1 MTATASPA
9 SGHSRWIL
17 AAVSFVLILLIVY
30 LMGWIGPRRGVTSD
44 PVAATAAN
52 ARGVG
57 WMEQFEYPKAAA
69 EFERAAALAP
79 DWRPARVNLG
89 MALYNSAGGADD
101 PVLTKA
107 IAVFEQ
113 ILREEPD
120 NLYAHFN
127 LGIIKK
133 YRGDYREA
141 AEHFKRVT
149 QADPS
154 DDRAWLYL
162 GQSDPDM
169 QSSPEAKAQFE
180 KALSLNPYLV
190 PARYAIANHVL
201 TTEAEQTKLHELNEL
216 LRQSNWEDEARPD
229 RHSEQGR
236 YATVIG
242 KGLADPPA
250 LGPMPMFEQKNSAK
264 IEGAIT
270 WAKESS
276 DQNLRFVR
284 DTFGGVMIRLDF
296 NRDGKPDLLLLSA
309 VSRNGKTCDLLLRND
324 GDHFTDVSETTGLG
338 SNGSLGGAVGDFDND
353 GWPDLALTTSAG
365 VRLLRNRD
373 GKSWED
379 KTAEAGFGPQAD
391 TCLAVCWID
400 LDQDGDLDL
409 VVGSLTA
416 KGIAVYQNIGTAPP
430 SRADEPTPPLTCA
443 FKPLVIPEMNVP
455 GRIPGIIATDLDGD
469 KDVDL
474 VFLPEGKAP
483 VVVLNDRLMR
493 FHVGTPLPAIPT
505 GITGG
510 LIFDSNGDDQSD
522 LFLTTS
528 GKPMF
533 LASRKDLPE
542 SDFAKRFS
550 AGVTDAPEMRQGQR
564 CDLDWDGRADIVG
577 LAKDGKPVFLHGDGH
592 GKLTKVAE
600 PFGPVPNQQADVIA
614 VMAMDA
620 DGDCHPDFV
629 VWAKDGLQIYR
640 GLGNGNRGLKL
651 SFTGK
656 RDNNNA
662 GSGQK
667 NLRTNADGI
676 GVKVQSITGP
686 LISMVELTTLSSGP
700 GQSLV
705 PVEIGIGRAT
715 QADAV
720 RIRWPDC
727 VVQAELAT
735 PSCEIVTI
743 GEINRK
749 PTSCPVLMTW
759 DGTKWVY
766 ITDFLGGGALGE
778 CGADGSVRPSR
789 PEESVKIE
797 SHQLGL
803 KDGQYVLR
811 IAEPMD
817 EVMYLDRLRLRVVD
831 HPADSTVFPDERFA
845 VADPLPTQT
854 IHAYRKRISPVK
866 AVDHRGID
874 RTQIVAERDGQT
886 VDGFANR
893 SWLGFAEEHWL
904 EFDLGDRLA
913 TLSKDKPWHLVLAG
927 WTDYPYPESII
938 AAGQAGIAM
947 LPPVLERK
955 TEQGWER
962 VGDIGFPAGL
972 PKVMTVPTDALKSGG
987 TRYRIRTNLQI
998 YWDQIQL
1005 AEAET
1010 PGRVTE
1016 LSPHRATLSHPG
1028 FVQEILRNG
1037 KPPQAYDPNR
1047 FESVA
1052 VTKWQGTLTRL
1063 GEVTELIAG
1072 LDDRFALCGPGD
1084 EVTVAFDAKS
1094 LPELPKG
1101 WVRSFVLQTNGY
1113 CKDTSP
1119 TTLTGGSVGPIPYRT
1134 MKTYPPQEPGPAI
1147 QRDDL
1152 KNWHTRPAGGSR

>member
-9 SGHSRWIL
+9 SGSSRWIL
-17 AAVSFVLILLIVY
+17 VAGSFILVLLIAY
-30 LMGWIGPRRGVTSD
+30 WMGWLSPRRNTAHD

-57 WMEQFEYPKAAA
+57 WMEQFEYAKATA
-69 EFERAAALAP
+69 EFEQAAALAP
-79 DWRPARVNLG
+79 DWRPARINLG
-89 MALYNSAGGADD
+89 MSLYNSAGGADD
-101 PVLTKA
+101 PVLPRA

-120 NLYAHFN
+120 NPYAHFN

-141 AEHFKRVT
+141 AEHFTRVT
-149 QADPS
+149 QIDPR

-169 QSSPEAKAQFE
+169 QSSPEAKAHFE
-180 KALSLNPYLV
+180 KAITLNPYLV
-190 PARYAIANHVL
+190 PARYAIANHLL
-201 TTEAEQTKLHELNEL
+201 TTEAEQTKLHELNER
-216 LRQSNWEDEARPD
+216 LRQANWEDEARPD

-242 KGLADPPA
+242 KGLVEPPA
-250 LGPMPMFEQKNSAK
+250 IGPMPMFEQKNSTR
-264 IEGAIT
+264 IEGQIT
-270 WAKESS
+270 WAKDPSEPHHKT
-276 DQNLRFVR
+276 VR
-284 DTFGGVMIRLDF
+284 DLFGGVMIRLDY

-309 VSRNGKTCDLLLRND
+309 VTRNGKTSDLLLQNE
-324 GDHFTDVSETTGLG
+324 GDHFTNVSEPMGLG
-338 SNGSLGGAVGDFDND
+338 SNGSFGGAVGDFDND
-353 GWPDLALTTSAG
+353 GWPDLALTTATG
-365 VRLLRNRD
+365 VRLLRNRE

-379 KTAEAGFGPQAD
+379 KTAEAGFGENKEAS
-391 TCLAVCWID
+391 LAVCWID

-409 VVGSLTA
+409 LVGSLTT
-416 KGIAVYQNIGTAPP
+416 KGVTVYQNVGTAPP

-443 FKPLVIPEMNVP
+443 FKPLVIPEMNIP
-455 GRIPGIIATDLDGD
+455 GRIQGIVATDLDGD

-474 VFLPEGKAP
+474 IFLPEGKAP

-493 FHVGTPLPAIPT
+493 FHVGSALPTTST

-510 LIFDSNGDDQSD
+510 LIFDANGDEQSD
-522 LFLTTS
+522 LFLTTT
-528 GKPMF
+528 GKPVF
-533 LASRKDLPE
+533 LTSRKDLPDN
-542 SDFAKRFS
+542 DFAKRFS
-550 AGVTDAPEMRQGQR
+550 AGISDAPDMRQGQR

-577 LAKDGKPVFLHGDGH
+577 LSKDGKPVFLHGDGQ
-592 GKLTKVAE
+592 GKLSKVTV
-600 PFGPVPNQQADVIA
+600 PFGPVPDGLANVFA
-614 VMAMDA
+614 VMLMDV
-620 DGDCHPDFV
+620 DGDCHPDYV
-629 VWAKDGLQIYR
+629 AWTKDGLHVYR

-667 NLRTNADGI
+667 NLRTNSDGF
-676 GVKVQSITGP
+676 GTKVQSITGS

-705 PVEIGIGRAT
+705 PVEIGIGRAM

-720 RIRWPDC
+720 RVRWPDC

-735 PSCEIVTI
+735 ASCEIVTI

-766 ITDFLGGGALGE
+766 VTDFLGGGALGE
-778 CGADGSVRPSR
+778 CGADGSVRPAR

-797 SHQLGL
+797 AHQLDMR
-803 KDGQYVLR
+803 DGQYVLR

-831 HPADSTVFPDERFA
+831 HPGDSLVFPDERFA
-845 VADPLPTQT
+845 VAEPLPTQT
-854 IHAYRKRISPVK
+854 IHTYRKRITPVK
-866 AVDHRGID
+866 AVDHRGVD
-874 RTQIVAERDGQT
+874 RTKTIAERDSQT
-886 VDGFANR
+886 VDGLAHR

-904 EFDLGDRLA
+904 EFDFGNRMA

-955 TEQGWER
+955 TDKGWER
-962 VGDIGFPAGL
+962 VADIGFPAGL
-972 PKVMTVPTDALKSGG
+972 PKVMTVPVPDMKSGG
-987 TRYRIRTNLQI
+987 TRFRIRTNLQI
-998 YWDQIQL
+998 YWDHIQL

-1010 PGRVTE
+1010 TDRVND
-1016 LSPHRATLSHPG
+1016 LSPKQATLSHPG
-1028 FVQEILRNG
+1028 FVQEILHHG

-1047 FESVA
+1047 FETVA
-1052 VTKWQGTLTRL
+1052 VTKWQGTLTRF
-1063 GEVTELIAG
+1063 GDVTELIAG
-1072 LDDRFALCGPGD
+1072 LDDRFVLCGPGD
-1084 EVTVAFDAKS
+1084 EVMVTFDATS

-1101 WVRSFVLQTNGY
+1101 WTRSYVLQTNGY

-1119 TTLTGGSVGPIPYRT
+1119 TTLTGGSVGPMPYRG
-1134 MKTYPPQEPGPAI
+1134 MKTYPPREPGPAI
-1147 QRDDL
+1147 QLDDI
-1152 KNWHTRPAGGSR
+1152 KNWHTRPAGGLR

>member
-9 SGHSRWIL
+9 TGRSRWI
-17 AAVSFVLILLIVY
+17 FVAGAFALILLIAY
-30 LMGWIGPRRGVTSD
+30 LMGWIGPRRGLVHD
-44 PVAATAAN
+44 PVAATTAN

-57 WMEQFEYPKAAA
+57 WMEQFEYAKATA

-79 DWRPARVNLG
+79 DWRPARINLG
-89 MALYNSAGGADD
+89 MSLYNSAGAAED
-101 PVLTKA
+101 PVLIKA
-107 IAVFEQ
+107 ITVFEQ
-113 ILREEPD
+113 ILREESD
-120 NLYAHFN
+120 NPYAHFN

-149 QADPS
+149 QIDPS

-169 QSSPEAKAQFE
+169 QSTPEAKAHFE
-180 KALSLNPYLV
+180 KALALNPYLV
-190 PARYAIANHVL
+190 PARYAIANHLL
-201 TTEAEQTKLHELNEL
+201 TTEAEQTKLHDLNER
-216 LRQSNWEDEARPD
+216 LRQANWEDEARPD

-242 KGLADPPA
+242 KGLIDPPA
-250 LGPMPMFEQKNSAK
+250 VGPMPMFEQKNSAK
-264 IEGAIT
+264 IEGQIK
-270 WAKESS
+270 WANDPS
-276 DQNLRFVR
+276 DPQLKSVR
-284 DTFGGVMIRLDF
+284 DLFGGVMIRLDF

-309 VSRNGKTCDLLLRND
+309 VTRNGKTCDLLLRND
-324 GDHFTDVSETTGLG
+324 GDHFTDVSETMGLG
-338 SNGSLGGAVGDFDND
+338 TNGSLGGAVADFDND
-353 GWPDLALTTSAG
+353 GWPDLALTTSTG
-365 VRLLRNRD
+365 VRLLRNRE

-379 KTAEAGFGPQAD
+379 KTAEAGIGPQSDA
-391 TCLAVCWID
+391 CLAACWID

-409 VVGSLTA
+409 VVGSLTP
-416 KGIAVYQNIGTAPP
+416 KGVTVYQNVGIAPP

-455 GRIPGIIATDLDGD
+455 GRILGIVATDLDGD

-474 VFLPEGKAP
+474 IFLPEGKVP
-483 VVVLNDRLMR
+483 VVVLNDRLMQFR
-493 FHVGTPLPAIPT
+493 VGSALPTSST

-510 LIFDSNGDDQSD
+510 LIFDANGDDQSD
-522 LFLTTS
+522 LFLTTT
-528 GKPMF
+528 GKPVV
-533 LASRKDLPE
+533 LISRKDLPD
-542 SDFAKRFS
+542 SDFTKRFS
-550 AGVTDAPEMRQGQR
+550 AGVTDAPAMWQGQR

-577 LAKDGKPVFLHGDGH
+577 LAKDGKLVFLHGDGH
-592 GKLTKVAE
+592 GKLSNVNQ
-600 PFGPVPNQQADVIA
+600 PFGPVPDQVKGILTASVADV
-614 VMAMDA
+614 
-620 DGDCHPDFV
+620 DGDCNPDV
-629 VWAKDGLQIYR
+629 ILWTKDGLHVYR

-667 NLRTNADGI
+667 NLRTNTDGI
-676 GVKVQSITGP
+676 GTKVQTITGP

-705 PVEIGIGRAT
+705 PVEIGIGRAM

-735 PSCEIVTI
+735 ASCEIVTI

-766 ITDFLGGGALGE
+766 VTDFLGGGALGE
-778 CGADGSVRPSR
+778 CGADGSVRPAR

-797 SHQLGL
+797 AHQLGL
-803 KDGQYVLR
+803 RDGQYVMR

-831 HPADSTVFPDERFA
+831 HPADSTIFPDERFA

-854 IHAYRKRISPVK
+854 IHAYRKRITPVK
-866 AVDHRGID
+866 AGDHRGVD
-874 RTQIVAERDGQT
+874 GTKTIVERDSQM

-904 EFDLGDRLA
+904 EFDFGDRLA
-913 TLSKDKPWHLVLAG
+913 TLAKDKPWHLVLAG

-955 TEQGWER
+955 TDKGWER

-972 PKVMTVPTDALKSGG
+972 PKVMTVPVPAMKSGA
-987 TRYRIRTNLQI
+987 TNFRIRTNLQI

-1005 AEAET
+1005 AEADT
-1010 PGRVTE
+1010 PNRVTE
-1016 LSPHRATLSHPG
+1016 LLPNRATLSHPG
-1028 FVQEILRNG
+1028 FVQEILHHG

-1063 GEVTELIAG
+1063 GDVTELIAG
-1072 LDDRFALCGPGD
+1072 LDDRLVLCGPGD
-1084 EVTVAFDAKS
+1084 EVTVTFDATS

-1101 WVRSFVLQTNGY
+1101 WTRSFVLQTNGY

-1119 TTLTGGSVGPIPYRT
+1119 TTLTGGSVGPMPYRT

-1152 KNWHTRPAGGSR
+1152 KNWHTRPAGRLK